1 MGFFDSLKN
10 SAVSSLKQSTNSAVH
25 NAVNNA
31 ASNAFYNATG
41 GNKDG
46 VGKGKNSSQTF
57 TFSNIPNSV
66 AELQA
71 FPESSLDSPFKTTA
85 LVLLVLCNYERDENN
100 TIEML
105 NFLKGPESVST
116 YERQF
121 LKERLNGKFYKPF
134 SFFAGTSPKNGYI
147 PTEPFTITVYE
158 NPYSFDNENWATMWL
173 KSSGADNDREIK
185 LRRKPSTNQ
194 WFLND
199 IQCLSDIRIPES
211 EDPWA

>member
-1 MGFFDSLKN
+1 MGFFDNLKN
-10 SAVSSLKQSTNSAVH
+10 SAVSSLKQSTNSAA
-25 NAVNNA
+25 NKAVN
-31 ASNAFYNATG
+31 NAFYNATG

-57 TFSNIPNSV
+57 TFSTIPNSV
-66 AELQA
+66 AELQS
-71 FPESSLDSPFKTTA
+71 FPEACLDSPFKSTA
-85 LVLLVLCNYERDENN
+85 LVLLALCNYERDENA

-105 NFLKGPESVST
+105 DFLKGPESVSNK
-116 YERQF
+116 EKAF
-121 LKERLNGKFYKPF
+121 IKERLAGKYYKPF

-158 NPYSFDNENWATMWL
+158 NPYSFDEENWATMYV
-173 KSSGADNDREIK
+173 KSSGADSERPIK